1 MSTERA
7 SARGPGLDQHTR
19 VNAPWGESELGAPA
33 LASLWREGRYG
44 FELGRLLIDALYLTP
59 PRAQQPEPVLLI
71 PGFLAGDASLAVLAL
86 WLQRRGHTV
95 ASAGMLVNTECAERA
110 VGRLERRLERLAD
123 ASGSRVVALG
133 QSRGGTLA
141 RALGARR
148 PDLVSQVV
156 MLGSPVLDPLAVGP
170 TVRAIV
176 LGVASLGERGL
187 PGAFSTECRT
197 GACCE
202 QFRADLISDLDP
214 AVRLTGF
221 YSRSD
226 AIVHWRACL
235 DPSGKHLEV
244 DSSHCGMSVN
254 IEVYRGLARIL
265 DDGAGLTAS
274 GVSQSD
280 GER

>member
-1 MSTERA
+1 MSAKGA
-7 SARGPGLDQHTR
+7 STRTPKLEPATR
-19 VNAPWGESELGAPA
+19 VNAPWGESELGSPA
-33 LASLWREGRYG
+33 FTSLWREGRYG
-44 FELGRLLIDALYLTP
+44 FELGRLLIDPLYLAP
-59 PRAQQPEPVLLI
+59 ARAPAPEPVLLI
-71 PGFLAGDASLAVLAL
+71 PGFLAGDASLAPLAL
-86 WLQRRGHTV
+86 WLGRRGHPV

-110 VGRLERRLERLAD
+110 IGRLEQRLERLAD
-123 ASGSRVVALG
+123 ANGARVVALG

-187 PGAFSTECRT
+187 PGAFSNECRD
-197 GACCE
+197 GACCK
-202 QFRADLISDLDP
+202 QFRADLVTDLDP

-235 DPSGKHLEV
+235 DPSGTHVEV

-265 DDGAGLTAS
+265 DDSDGLTAP
-274 GVSQSD
+274 
-280 GER
+280 